1 MGSVALPLAT
11 AARAGGIPPRGHGG
25 PWRDTPTTPT
35 PSSSAAMEM
44 AETADI
50 TEEWLEP
57 GEEEAVAPLRDRNER
72 DSHPPTAVRRAP
84 PADTWSTDA
93 DGLTSTPT
101 MTWTSATATQP
112 LDRLDPLED
121 PLAESH
127 LVDHLEEDSL
137 EEDDSLVE
145 DPLEEDPWWR
155 PVRRTPWAPRW
166 STGSGCS

>member
-1 MGSVALPLAT
+1 MLRTPGVVGTVALPPAT
-11 AARAGGIPPRGHGG
+11 AAKARGRPPRGHGG
-25 PWRDTPTTPT
+25 PWRDTPGTPT

-57 GEEEAVAPLRDRNER
+57 GEEEAVAPLRDRKER

-84 PADTWSTDA
+84 PADNWSADV

-101 MTWTSATATQP
+101 MTWTSATATQG
-112 LDRLDPLED
+112 
-121 PLAESH
+121 H

-137 EEDDSLVE
+137 EEEDHLVE
-145 DPLEEDPWWR
+145 DPLEEDPLVAAR
-155 PVRRTPWAPRW
+155 P
-166 STGSGCS
+166 